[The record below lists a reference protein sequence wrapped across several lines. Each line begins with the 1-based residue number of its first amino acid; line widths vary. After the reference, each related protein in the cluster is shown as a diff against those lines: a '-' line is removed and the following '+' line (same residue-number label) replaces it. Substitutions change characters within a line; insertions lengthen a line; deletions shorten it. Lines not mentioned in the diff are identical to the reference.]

1 MESPN
6 ATVPFQW
13 VDFTACALNGACV
26 CFGTLLCAAG
36 PHRLRVAAPGACVL
50 GAGDRSLGRLFRS
63 SWFGHFLGGL
73 QS

>member
-6 ATVPFQW
+6 ATVPFQC
-13 VDFTACALNGACV
+13 VDFTACV

-36 PHRLRVAAPGACVL
+36 PHRLCVAAPGACVL